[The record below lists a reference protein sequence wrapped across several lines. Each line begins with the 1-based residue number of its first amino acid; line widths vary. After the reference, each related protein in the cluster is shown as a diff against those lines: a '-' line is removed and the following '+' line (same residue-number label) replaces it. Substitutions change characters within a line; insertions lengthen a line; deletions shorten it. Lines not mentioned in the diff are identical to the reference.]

1 MTNNIK
7 SISFIVLGL
16 LMGFSSCKKESYTF
30 GDIKTPSGLVLTT
43 AIAGVD
49 ASNPNGNGTGTVVIT
64 TTSSNAITYSINFGD
79 GKTLMVPSGTI
90 SYKYTNPGTADYT
103 ISVSAI
109 GKAGTSSTISKK
121 IRVFV
126 AFEIPSAIV
135 AALTNGSSKKW
146 VCDKEEFGHIG
157 CGDANV
163 FEPGWY
169 TAKPSE
175 KDPSLYDDEITFTK
189 DALGNISMVVDN
201 KGSSF
206 IWGDA
211 VSSYGF
217 SGAEGAYA
225 LSTAGSK
232 KLAFMDATSGAPA
245 AISTRIQFVVPG
257 DGVVNFATNG
267 NTYEILSI
275 SSTNVYLRTVPRG
288 FTWIAW
294 YQKLKVK

>member
-7 SISFIVLGL
+7 SISFVFIGL

-30 GDIKTPSGLVLTT
+30 GDIKTPSSLVLTT
-43 AIAGVD
+43 AIAGAD
-49 ASNPNGNGTGTVVIT
+49 GSNPNGNGTGTVVIT
-64 TTSSNAITYSINFGD
+64 TTSSNAITYSVNFGD
-79 GKTLMVPSGTI
+79 GKTQLVPSGTI
-90 SYKYTNPGTADYT
+90 TYKYTNPGTADYT

-109 GKAGTSSTISKK
+109 GKAGTSSTISQK
-121 IRVFV
+121 ITVFV

-135 AALTNGSSKKW
+135 AALTNGSSKTW
-146 VCDKEEFGHIG
+146 VCDKDASGHIG
-157 CGDANV
+157 IGDAAV
-163 FEPGWY
+163 FEPAWY
-169 TAKPSE
+169 SADPNS

-189 DALGNISMVVDN
+189 DALGNISLLVDN
-201 KGSSF
+201 KGTSF

-211 VSSYGF
+211 VSSYGY

-232 KLAFMDATSGAPA
+232 KLSFMDATSGAPA

-257 DGVVNFATNG
+257 NGVINFATGG

-275 SSTNVYLRTVPRG
+275 SSTNVYLRNIG
-288 FTWIAW
+288 LGGWNAW
-294 YQKLKVK
+294 YQKLKIK